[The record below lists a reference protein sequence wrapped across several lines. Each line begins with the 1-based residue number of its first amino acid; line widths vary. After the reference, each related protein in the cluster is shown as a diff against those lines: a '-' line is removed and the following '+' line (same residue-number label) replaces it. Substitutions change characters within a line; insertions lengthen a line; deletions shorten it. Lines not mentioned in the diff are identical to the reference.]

1 MSPTRQYAIF
11 SLDHSVAGKN
21 SVFMIPEVSPL
32 LGLDCLKIG
41 LVVYLSLAPKLMNLL
56 KTIDNISISISCV
69 WAVFFLL
76 AELGLVGCMSDP
88 NSQIPIFGS
97 IPVFLTKLSSMP

>member
-56 KTIDNISISISCV
+56 KTIDNIQFQYL
-69 WAVFFLL
+69 AFGLFFYY
-76 AELGLVGCMSDP
+76 
-88 NSQIPIFGS
+88 
-97 IPVFLTKLSSMP
+97 